1 MLKNGVYSVI
11 EGSERPGQS
20 LRRSYCG
27 VVPGS
32 MTAKVAKVG
41 TGRSPK
47 SAGPG
52 ASSYATATDLQQR
65 SSACRGKS
73 RAIVLENLAARV
85 RAKRAALAYVQRWQ
99 GWSSRQ
105 VVDCERRK
113 LGPAVATPDRPQGG
127 HLLVPAV
134 PGAVPA
140 SRRLVRDVCELL
152 GLGDVADV
160 AELLAGEV
168 TSNVVL
174 HTRTPW
180 LRLVAEVTE
189 DTLRVCVSDD
199 DPHLPRVQ
207 APSDGQPRG
216 RGLMLVDS
224 LSKDWGAVQRKSGK
238 IVWFTLSTGTGIVA
252 DP

>member
-27 VVPGS
+27 VVPAS
-32 MTAKVAKVG
+32 MTAKVAKAR
-41 TGRSPK
+41 TARSPK

-52 ASSYATATDLQQR
+52 SSSYATVTDLQR
-65 SSACRGKS
+65 RASACRGKS
-73 RAIVLENLAARV
+73 RAIILENLAARV

-99 GWSSRQ
+99 AWISRQ
-105 VVDCERRK
+105 VVDCERGK
-113 LGPAVATPDRPQGG
+113 LGPAVASPDRPHGA

-152 GLGDVADV
+152 GLGEVADV

-180 LRLVAEVTE
+180 LRLVAEVT
-189 DTLRVCVSDD
+189 DGTLRVCVSDD

-238 IVWFTLSTGTGIVA
+238 IVWFTLSTGTAIVT

>member
-1 MLKNGVYSVI
+1 MLNNGVYSVT
-11 EGSERPGQS
+11 EGSERPGHS
-20 LRRSYCG
+20 LRRNYCD
-27 VVPGS
+27 VVLGS
-32 MTAKVAKVG
+32 MTANVAKVR
-41 TGRSPK
+41 TGRLTK

-52 ASSYATATDLQQR
+52 SSSYATVTDLQR
-65 SSACRGKS
+65 RASICRGKS
-73 RAIVLENLAARV
+73 RAIILENLAARV
-85 RAKRAALAYVQRWQ
+85 SAKRAALAYVQRWQ
-99 GWSSRQ
+99 SWSSRQ
-105 VVDCERRK
+105 VVDCERGK
-113 LGPAVATPDRPQGG
+113 LGPAVATPDRLHGG

-152 GLGDVADV
+152 GLGEVADV

-180 LRLVAEVTE
+180 LRLVAKVT
-189 DTLRVCVSDD
+189 DGTLRVCVSDD
-199 DPHLPRVQ
+199 DPDLPRVQ

-224 LSKDWGAVQRKSGK
+224 LSKDWGAVQRNERENCVVHPVDGDGRSH
-238 IVWFTLSTGTGIVA
+238 
-252 DP
+252 

>member
-1 MLKNGVYSVI
+1 MWCGTRVNDSKSRQGGYGPI
-11 EGSERPGQS
+11 TQGSG
-20 LRRSYCG
+20 
-27 VVPGS
+27 
-32 MTAKVAKVG
+32 AG
-41 TGRSPK
+41 T
-47 SAGPG
+47 
-52 ASSYATATDLQQR
+52 SSYATAADLQQR

-73 RAIVLENLAARV
+73 RAIVLQNLAARV

-105 VVDCERRK
+105 VVDCQRGK
-113 LGPAVATPDRPQGG
+113 LGPAVATPDRPHGG

-252 DP
+252 DL